1 MQSAQLRLEALHFRM
16 RMAHNAIFFNYQAV
30 CSPVETEVG
39 TLYEFVSIEHMCYR
53 AHEYWFVQTPA
64 HFQLNYI

>member
-1 MQSAQLRLEALHFRM
+1 MQ
-16 RMAHNAIFFNYQAV
+16 FFNYQAV
-30 CSPVETEVG
+30 YSPVEAEVG
-39 TLYEFVSIEHMCYR
+39 TLYEFVLIEHMCYR